1 MAQKKI
7 LAVEGK
13 AIRYDILY
21 QCYREGGAFGFNY
34 WFECLCFPFQ
44 QSISGGPGK
53 TGRSF

>member
-34 WFECLCFPFQ
+34 WL
-44 QSISGGPGK
+44 
-53 TGRSF
+53 